1 MTTLYSRAVASLL
14 AALIGLTVQT
24 GAQGTVP
31 KPMVILIGID
41 GFRSDYLARGHAP
54 NLQRLAA
61 GGARVEE
68 LTPVFPSVTF
78 PNHVSIVTGRYPGH
92 HGILN
97 NAMVDPTITHQ
108 VFRLRDRAAVT
119 NPAWWSEAEPIW
131 VTASRQGRASS
142 TLFWPGSEVLINGIQ
157 PRDWL
162 PYQHDLS
169 SRERAERLLTWL
181 TDIRPERPQA
191 DFATL
196 YFSDVDS
203 EGHAHGPDSMQV
215 NRGIERVDAAI
226 GLLIKGLRDAGLW
239 ENTTLVIVSDHGMS
253 HVPLGQTIDG
263 ASLLQNLPNA
273 RWEWT
278 GPAPALRLGGE
289 SQEAVLIALSREPN
303 LQCWPKALAP
313 KRLGPLEHRRVPDVV
328 CLARLGWS
336 LSDRRLS
343 FPIPGQHGFDPDH
356 PEMQGFLIAHGPAIK
371 SVTMGRVPNREVYLL
386 LCRLRGIEAAAH
398 APTGVLAELTH
409 R

>member
-1 MTTLYSRAVASLL
+1 
-14 AALIGLTVQT
+14 
-24 GAQGTVP
+24 
-31 KPMVILIGID
+31 
-41 GFRSDYLARGHAP
+41 
-54 NLQRLAA
+54 
-61 GGARVEE
+61 
-68 LTPVFPSVTF
+68 VTF

-119 NPAWWSEAEPIW
+119 NPAWWSAAEPIW
-131 VTASRQGRASS
+131 VTASRQGRVSS

-196 YFSDVDS
+196 YFSEVDS
-203 EGHAHGPDSMQV
+203 EGHAHGPDSAQV
-215 NRGIERVDAAI
+215 NQAIERVDAAI
-226 GLLIKGLRDAGLW
+226 GLLINGLRDAGLW

-263 ASLLQNLPNA
+263 ASLLRSFPNA

-371 SVTMGRVPNREVYLL
+371 PVSMGRVPNREVYLL
-386 LCRLRGIEAAAH
+386 LCRLLGIEAAAH
-398 APTGVLAELTH
+398 DASGVLAEQIL